1 MAVAILHK
9 YWIYIYD
16 NKTEEKKK
24 KEGKTATNFQVVP
37 FAANYAGVPEVNS

>member
-1 MAVAILHK
+1 MDVAILHK

-24 KEGKTATNFQVVP
+24 RKKEKLQQIFKWFRNCFRI
-37 FAANYAGVPEVNS
+37 